1 VVKSTCRLVWFL
13 LSWAQVL
20 RAPQKQRQCFSPAVI
35 WMQSSAGVNQVQKLC
50 CSEGAMGGCA
60 AEWDPWLWAS
70 SALTWA
76 FPQPLSWC
84 CHSFLNCSFLIC
96 VNHYSAK
103 RSFRLGSESADLV
116 LSWESVPRVSVPWVL
131 NAASYLRRSF
141 FYNAMS
147 LFSSIRFSDLILHTL
162 SFAGSCSPLLLL
174 LVLIDWVLLLVRFYV
189 LSYQ

>member
-1 VVKSTCRLVWFL
+1 MVKSTCRLVWFL

-60 AEWDPWLWAS
+60 AELDPWLWAS
-70 SALTWA
+70 SALTSA

-116 LSWESVPRVSVPWVL
+116 LSWEFVPCVSVPWVL
-131 NAASYLRRSF
+131 NAASYLGRSF
-141 FYNAMS
+141 FVLFLHMLLCQSRS
-147 LFSSIRFSDLILHTL
+147 LLAVAWDLAAISL
-162 SFAGSCSPLLLL
+162 CYI
-174 LVLIDWVLLLVRFYV
+174 VLRSNIHVAEMLIANE
-189 LSYQ
+189 